1 MSPHHQQQ
9 QQKFTVDQVESA
21 FSKLDIDQDG
31 FIGWEEFRKVAAN
44 MSTEEA
50 QRIFD
55 SCDQVGGYDYWTSF
69 YASLYASIIIPFYYQ
84 NGDKKISL
92 EEFQSMARMKKN

>member
-1 MSPHHQQQ
+1 MSPHNQPQQ

-31 FIGWEEFRKVAAN
+31 FIGWEEFRQVVTN
-44 MSTEEA
+44 MSTGEA

-55 SCDQVGGYDYWTSF
+55 SCDQVGGIWYTL
-69 YASLYASIIIPFYYQ
+69 YALLYASIGPFHFQ

-92 EEFQSMARMKKN
+92 EEFQSMANMKKI